1 MKPNPFLRP
10 APWLLFAIVFS
21 TLASGAEL
29 GIAGM
34 LGYIVDIP
42 QDAVF
47 SILLLGAFLL
57 LSMGAS
63 FAQKMFYNRYAA
75 NVQSQLRRGRHARHR
90 RRHVRQTIR

>member
-21 TLASGAEL
+21 ILASGAEL

-42 QDAVF
+42 QDAVL
-47 SILLLGAFLL
+47 SILLLGALLL
-57 LSMGAS
+57 LS
-63 FAQKMFYNRYAA
+63 
-75 NVQSQLRRGRHARHR
+75 LIH
-90 RRHVRQTIR
+90 I